1 MALELE
7 TRQLPSLGLYVH
19 VPFCR
24 VRCPFCPFYVQ
35 VHRERAIR
43 LYLDA
48 LKRELHFYAKMPVF
62 QGVPISTVY
71 IGGGTPTTLAIAELQ
86 ELLGWIRNSFPI
98 MGDTEVSI
106 EAHPGTVSGG
116 GLKDLLSAGVNRLS
130 LGIQSFDTQE
140 LKSLGG
146 RILAG
151 EASVMVEE
159 ARSAGFQNINLD
171 LMYGF
176 PGHTLQAWQHTL
188 DMAIRSVPEHLSCY
202 AFTVE
207 EGTQVQDDISRGV
220 VPMPDGTFQLR
231 LEEEALQKL
240 AESGYERYEISNFCR
255 PGRACRH
262 NLRYWRGD
270 AYLGLGPSAQSYVGG
285 VRFGNIPDLQSYQ
298 RILLE
303 RQLPLDTWE
312 PLTEGQIEREEVV
325 FGLRLTKG
333 VPLHGLSVELQVD
346 EGWNR
351 GVQSMREKGFLNI
364 KDGYLRLTPTGIQY
378 ADTVAVALL

>member
-1 MALELE
+1 M
-7 TRQLPSLGLYVH
+7 
-19 VPFCR
+19 
-24 VRCPFCPFYVQ
+24 
-35 VHRERAIR
+35 
-43 LYLDA
+43 
-48 LKRELHFYAKMPVF
+48 
-62 QGVPISTVY
+62 
-71 IGGGTPTTLAIAELQ
+71 
-86 ELLGWIRNSFPI
+86 
-98 MGDTEVSI
+98 
-106 EAHPGTVSGG
+106 
-116 GLKDLLSAGVNRLS
+116 
-130 LGIQSFDTQE
+130 
-140 LKSLGG
+140 
-146 RILAG
+146 
-151 EASVMVEE
+151 
-159 ARSAGFQNINLD
+159 
-171 LMYGF
+171 
-176 PGHTLQAWQHTL
+176 
-188 DMAIRSVPEHLSCY
+188 
-202 AFTVE
+202 
-207 EGTQVQDDISRGV
+207 
-220 VPMPDGTFQLR
+220 
-231 LEEEALQKL
+231 EEEALQKL